1 MHAKY
6 EFIISNGSKVIANV
20 KVGHKPTNQQTY
32 KPTNRQGKNNMPPP
46 DHRSGGHK
54 NGTISKIMK
63 ISKFLLYCLF
73 PITQWSFC
81 IFSLNSDQWFERRCH
96 LMCPSECFGIKLQ
109 KCHNFQSIG
118 KTKLP
123 FCMVCSPSSK
133 DASVKVSLN
142 SVRQYIL

>member
-1 MHAKY
+1 M
-6 EFIISNGSKVIANV
+6 
-20 KVGHKPTNQQTY
+20 
-32 KPTNRQGKNNMPPP
+32 PP
-46 DHRSGGHK
+46 DHGSGGHK

-142 SVRQYIL
+142 LSSSISFKEMLMTQDKWQKKTGGRWHTQNGLKSSPWHCQVS